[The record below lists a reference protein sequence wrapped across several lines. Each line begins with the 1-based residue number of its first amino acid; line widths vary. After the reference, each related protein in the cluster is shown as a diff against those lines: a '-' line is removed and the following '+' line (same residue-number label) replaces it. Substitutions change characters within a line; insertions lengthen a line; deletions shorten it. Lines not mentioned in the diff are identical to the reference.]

1 MERIICPSLM
11 CANYDS
17 LKDEII
23 KLDSAGTDIF
33 HIDIMDGTFVPNF
46 GMGIQDV
53 QAVRRN
59 TKKMID
65 SHLMISNPG
74 EYVDLFADLG
84 VDLIYIHPE
93 TDMHPV
99 RTLGKIKAKNK
110 LAGIA
115 INPGTSIESVIELL
129 SLVDYVMVMTVNPG
143 FAGQKYLDFVNDK
156 IERLVNLKS
165 KYKFK
170 IMVDGAI
177 SEEKI
182 NQLSDLGVDGFIL
195 GTSALFGKEEEYKD
209 IIKRLK
215 NIKEE
220 TN

>member
-17 LKDEII
+17 LKDEIM
-23 KLDSAGTDIF
+23 KLDSAGIDIF

-53 QAVRRN
+53 QAIRRN
-59 TKKMID
+59 TNKMVD

-99 RTLGKIKAKNK
+99 RTLGKIKARNI
-110 LAGIA
+110 LSGIA
-115 INPGTSIESVIELL
+115 INPGTSIESIIELL
-129 SLVDYVMVMTVNPG
+129 PIVDYVMVMTVNPG
-143 FAGQKYLDFVNDK
+143 FAGQKYLNFVNDK
-156 IERLVNLKS
+156 IERLVKLKLE
-165 KYKFK
+165 YKFK

-182 NQLSDLGVDGFIL
+182 NKLSDLGVDGFIL

-209 IIKRLK
+209 IVKRLK
-215 NIKEE
+215 TIKEE
-220 TN
+220 AN